1 MADAAD
7 LKSAEIISRVGSTPT
22 RPTLQ
27 KPACGLSSVMD
38 VERQNERLSLHFS
51 ATQQVA
57 STVMMCRLRRF
68 LP

>member
-38 VERQNERLSLHFS
+38 AERRNERSNYS
-51 ATQQVA
+51 AQEV
-57 STVMMCRLRRF
+57 TVTKMPLGKVTVT
-68 LP
+68 